1 MLLLIGC
8 PLGLWCIPQMEV
20 RSSIRQRYNIK
31 GHALRDICSSMCCY
45 CLSLSQEAR
54 QLQVDPPVVP
64 YSLRRRLKQVPTAA
78 VRGVVNADYMK
89 PAVINPMVVNS

>member
-1 MLLLIGC
+1 MF
-8 PLGLWCIPQMEV
+8 
-20 RSSIRQRYNIK
+20 K

-45 CLSLSQEAR
+45 CLSLIQETR

-78 VRGVVNADYMK
+78 ARGVVIADYMK
-89 PAVINPMVVNS
+89 PEVINPMVVTS